1 MSIQTDL
8 PLPSCKECDNLII
21 SLTKKSDE
29 LDSVFKEVDTITF
42 RHKDNLSQLK
52 RLEEELD
59 FKNKSLESMNNELE
73 TTKTKLGTVS
83 DEMIELKEELVNAT
97 SKGTEGP
104 ATGNESLTLKRLRKI
119 HADLEKEKKKM
130 EEVHSKESGAL
141 TKAKMDLEE
150 ELRSSIATNKD
161 LKQERKTLM
170 GIFNCMTEVLD
181 QKNVKIP
188 APKIV
193 IDLEEDSQNDE
204 VPLVPQMFAC
214 HICDYKTGKK
224 EFLTKHI
231 SSDHRQQF
239 SCEICSFKSET
250 QELLAKHQRFQH
262 SKNISCEFCG
272 FKTDTAENMRN
283 HKSEFHKV
291 KHYLCEMCDLVLNN
305 EQTLKTHK
313 ETHISINCEH
323 CSFKC
328 NSSLKMDDHKKKN
341 HSTSCNLCD
350 FGPDLTD
357 NVQVHKREYHN
368 IKGISCKK

>member
-1 MSIQTDL
+1 
-8 PLPSCKECDNLII
+8 
-21 SLTKKSDE
+21 
-29 LDSVFKEVDTITF
+29 
-42 RHKDNLSQLK
+42 
-52 RLEEELD
+52 
-59 FKNKSLESMNNELE
+59 
-73 TTKTKLGTVS
+73 
-83 DEMIELKEELVNAT
+83 
-97 SKGTEGP
+97 
-104 ATGNESLTLKRLRKI
+104 
-119 HADLEKEKKKM
+119 
-130 EEVHSKESGAL
+130 
-141 TKAKMDLEE
+141 MDLEE

-181 QKNVKIP
+181 QNNVKIP

-291 KHYLCEMCDLVLNN
+291 KHYVCEMCDLVLNN

-368 IKGISCKK
+368 IKGISCKKCSQVCDSAEALNTHISKVHTISQESPRRRPFCKSGITLSVLKEVTVNTCMKKHHTVPMELNADVEENASFSIRSLLLTSLF